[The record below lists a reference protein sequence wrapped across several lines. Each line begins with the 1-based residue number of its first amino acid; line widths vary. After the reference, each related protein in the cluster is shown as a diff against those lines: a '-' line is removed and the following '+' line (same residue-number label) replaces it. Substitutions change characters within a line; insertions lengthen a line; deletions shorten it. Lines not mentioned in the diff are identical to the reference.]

1 MILLQDLTGLEDSA
15 AMASEAVQGAV
26 ASSRFELNWYD
37 GAGFGEMML
46 RFGFFMVVLWFIVH
60 FLYYR
65 KTHRRDYFFTLIL
78 LSVSIFFLIYLLG
91 SVKVK
96 IGFALGLFA
105 IFGVLRYRTE
115 TIPVREMSYM
125 FGVISLSVINALAD
139 SLSVAELL
147 VPNLAIAFLIWLFE
161 TFVLR
166 GDIATKLVLYDR
178 IELITPER
186 REELIEDLGKRTG
199 LNIKK
204 VNVGS
209 IDFLKDTAILKIEY
223 QNDGGGESHV
233 NNTLKI
239 PKYEWQEVKEIN

>member
-1 MILLQDLTGLEDSA
+1 MILLQDLTGLEDGA
-15 AMASEAVQGAV
+15 GDAVDAVQNAV
-26 ASSRFELNWYD
+26 SSGMQLNWFD
-37 GAGFGEMML
+37 SAGVTEMLL
-46 RFGFFMVVLWFIVH
+46 RFGFFMLMLCFIVY

-65 KTHRRDYFFTLIL
+65 KTHRRDYFFTLVL

-139 SLSVAELL
+139 SLSFVELL
-147 VPNLAIAFLIWLFE
+147 VPNLAIAILIWFFE
-161 TFVLR
+161 TFVLK
-166 GDIATKLVLYDR
+166 GNIASKLILYDR

-186 REELIEDLGKRTG
+186 REELLEDLHKRTG
-199 LNIKK
+199 LTITK

-223 QNDGGGESHV
+223 QNDGTGTSHV
-233 NNTLKI
+233 NDTLKI
-239 PKYEWQEVKEIN
+239 PKYEWQEVKENN

>member
-1 MILLQDLTGLEDSA
+1 MILLQDLSTLENGTETVHEA
-15 AMASEAVQGAV
+15 ASHAVKAF
-26 ASSRFELNWYD
+26 RWYD
-37 GAGFGEMML
+37 AAGVTEML
-46 RFGFFMVVLWFIVH
+46 IRFGFFLLVLFFIVY

-65 KTHRRDYFFTLIL
+65 KTHRRDYFFTLVL

-139 SLSVAELL
+139 SLSFVELL
-147 VPNLAIAFLIWLFE
+147 LPNIAIALLIWFFEACVLKRNLASKLI
-161 TFVLR
+161 
-166 GDIATKLVLYDR
+166 LYDR

-186 REELIEDLGKRTG
+186 REELLEDLHKRTG
-199 LNIKK
+199 LNIYK
-204 VNVGS
+204 VSIGS
-209 IDFLKDTAILKIEY
+209 VDFLKDTAVIKIEY
-223 QNDGGGESHV
+223 ENDGGGGSHI

-239 PKYEWQEVKEIN
+239 HKDEWQEVKENN

>member
-1 MILLQDLTGLEDSA
+1 MILLQDLTGLEDNA
-15 AMASEAVQGAV
+15 ADVVQEA
-26 ASSRFELNWYD
+26 ASSGFQMKLFD
-37 GAGFGEMML
+37 VAGFTEMLM
-46 RFGFFMVVLWFIVH
+46 RFGFFMLVVWFIVY

-65 KTHRRDYFFTLIL
+65 KTHRRDYFFTLVL

-139 SLSVAELL
+139 SLSFVELL
-147 VPNLAIAFLIWLFE
+147 MPNVAIALLIWLFE

-166 GDIATKLVLYDR
+166 ANLASKLILYDR

-186 REELIEDLGKRTG
+186 REELLEDLGKRTG
-199 LNIKK
+199 LNIHK
-204 VNVGS
+204 VSIGS
-209 IDFLKDTAILKIEY
+209 IDFLKDTAVIKIEY
-223 QNDGGGESHV
+223 ENDGGGGSHI

-239 PKYEWQEVKEIN
+239 PKYEWQEVKEN

>member
-1 MILLQDLTGLEDSA
+1 MRLLQDLSALEDGAES
-15 AMASEAVQGAV
+15 VQEVISKAGGF
-26 ASSRFELNWYD
+26 RWYD
-37 GAGFGEMML
+37 AAGVTEMMI
-46 RFGFFMVVLWFIVH
+46 RFGFFLLVLFFIVY

-65 KTHRRDYFFTLIL
+65 KTHRRDYFFTLVL

-139 SLSVAELL
+139 ALSFVELL
-147 VPNLAIAFLIWLFE
+147 IPNVAIALLIWFFEACVLRRNLASKLI
-161 TFVLR
+161 
-166 GDIATKLVLYDR
+166 LYDR

-186 REELIEDLGKRTG
+186 REELLEDLKKRTG
-199 LNIKK
+199 LNIYK
-204 VNVGS
+204 VNVGAV
-209 IDFLKDTAILKIEY
+209 DFLKDSAVLKIEY
-223 QNDGGGESHV
+223 ENDGGWGSHV

-239 PKYEWQEVKEIN
+239 PKYEWQEVKENN